1 MQAIWE
7 VAFIGMSI
15 VMIAVSVVAIVGL
28 GVAVWWTRKID

>member
-7 VAFIGMSI
+7 MAFTGMSV

-28 GVAVWWTRKID
+28 CVVIWWTRKID